1 MMKIRKLT
9 KRAPVAKPQPTVF
22 LMNECDWW
30 AGYNLDSVKLDFAQ
44 SLGFTTVAE
53 AEADN
58 VFESPRA
65 LTTDELDEPFTEDF
79 SYRNRLDQLIA
90 AGAQFPCFFGSI
102 VSTRFWAPIT
112 ERLAA

>member
-9 KRAPVAKPQPTVF
+9 KRAPKPTVF
-22 LMNECDWW
+22 RINDCDWW
-30 AGYNLDSVKLDFAQ
+30 AGYDLESVKLDFAH

-53 AEADN
+53 AEANN

-65 LTTDELDEPFTEDF
+65 LTTDELDEPFTED
-79 SYRNRLDQLIA
+79 SSARNRLDQLIA

-102 VSTRFWAPIT
+102 VSTRFWAPIP